1 LIKIKQMI
9 VVGKKVS
16 AGSKQHLIIGKEYE
30 VTDVIGAI
38 IIGNGN
44 AELKGSKKIQAPKKH
59 K

>member
-1 LIKIKQMI
+1 MI

-16 AGSKQHLIIGKEYE
+16 AGSKQHLIVGKVYV
-30 VTDVIGAI
+30 VTDVVGSI

-44 AELKGSKKIQAPKKH
+44 AELKGSKKIQPKKRS

>member
-1 LIKIKQMI
+1 MI

-30 VTDVIGAI
+30 VTDVVGAI